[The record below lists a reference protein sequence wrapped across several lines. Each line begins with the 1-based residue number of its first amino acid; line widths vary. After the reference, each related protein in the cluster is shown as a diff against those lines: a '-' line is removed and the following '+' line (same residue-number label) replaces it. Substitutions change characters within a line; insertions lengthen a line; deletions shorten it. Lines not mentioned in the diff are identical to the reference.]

1 MMGVVDAS
9 IGWLVQ
15 TILGSLFTEQIEA
28 WARGVGLDEDVK
40 NLKSEM
46 RNVQMVL
53 AAAEGRRID
62 NKPLARSL
70 DDLKELLY
78 DAEDVMDKLDYYRLQ
93 QQIEQGDGCTS
104 PEKRPA
110 SSSAP
115 SIFQRAC
122 STTSRVIS
130 SALHG
135 GKRKR
140 EEEPSHCTMLQQQIE
155 QGDGCTNPEKRPS
168 SSSTP
173 SIFQRACSTASRVI
187 SSALHGRKRKREEEP
202 SHCTMLPYDIQLD
215 ISERIKGIVNCLH
228 KLGNSVREVLH
239 LEISSPIAMRNQNQ
253 YVAMN
258 TRLTTSVPIEDK
270 VYGRDAERDK
280 IIELLINGKS
290 EDLQVLPIVGI
301 GGVGKTTLARFVY
314 NDQRVKD
321 HFDLRMWVCVST
333 NFDKV
338 RLTREILEYV
348 CTDRQQYERTTN
360 FNILQQMLLK
370 NIEKKRY
377 LLVLDDMWEDK
388 DRSGWVS
395 LLAPLKD
402 NHAPGCMILATT
414 RRPSVAEMISIMD
427 PVQVNGLDE
436 KDIWLFFK
444 ACAFGNE
451 NHEGDPS
458 LQSIGQHIVKILK
471 GVPLAARSVGALL
484 SRNVGYEHWRTV
496 QNKWKSLQEDTDD
509 ILPILKLSY
518 DFLPVHLQQ
527 CFSYCS
533 LFPEDYRFTRG
544 FLVHVWISQ
553 NFVQCQDSTKRLE
566 ETGMQYLDNLVDF
579 GFFQKV
585 DSDYVLH
592 DLMHELAQMVSLNEC
607 ATINGSNST
616 DFQPSVRHL
625 SIDGHCSIPYDKFQN
640 ILENV
645 GFSEKLR
652 TLMVFGRSSIH
663 LLRFLHTLC
672 MKSKSLRVVRIY
684 VTHDDVSP
692 TISFLNPCHLRY
704 LEFVWANVDLQK
716 NIVLP
721 QVLTKFY
728 HLQFFNAGIGS
739 NISVPTS
746 MNSLINLRN
755 IVPHEKVHLEIAGVG
770 KLTCLQWLKF
780 KVRIDDEFDINQL
793 RSMNK
798 LVTLEISQ
806 LENVKTKEQASG
818 ARLIDKEYLQKLS
831 LSWNDISVV
840 LDPCAARRTEDVLE
854 GLQPHENLERL
865 CITGYKGANS
875 PTWLAGNVSIKM
887 LKILRLEKCKEWRF
901 LRLQLLPFL
910 RKLTMI
916 RMLNLVEISIP
927 SLEELVL
934 IEMPRLEKCLGTY
947 GMELTSRLMIIII
960 KGCPQLNE
968 FTPFQSYSSFHAEQ
982 KSWFHSLR
990 KLAICYCPRV
1000 MNWEILP
1007 LGGMPLKALK
1017 LMDLHLVRELSVHSS
1032 LENLELIKMP
1042 RLERCSGLTVPP
1054 SPPSLE
1060 EQNVCL
1066 SSLHTLILQDCPS
1079 LMVSRPLPPSAHVR
1093 QISIQGKLSIKS
1105 SSRNRVSVNIVS
1117 SESSV
1122 LDDRILAFQNLRG
1135 MISLSIENCPK
1146 LISISSA
1153 SFSQLTGLESLRIHN
1168 CSNLLK
1174 PPTTLEAAPETFP
1187 ALPFLKYLNISASG
1201 ISGLWLTKMLPHLP
1215 SLEHL
1220 SLHYCPE
1227 IKLLSISQPTETE
1240 GSCSLYSAV
1249 ALSAEEQ
1256 TLLKVPCN
1264 ILCSLKKLTLS
1275 SCVDLEFYGGKG
1287 GFGGFTTLEKLV
1299 VHGCRKLGSLLVSRT
1314 KDDMDV
1320 ALLPPSLK
1328 GLSISGCPNL
1338 QLLLARDTKD
1348 DTSNVDVGL
1357 AKSLEVLSLGCLP
1370 ENLQSYSPKGLV
1382 DLRSLNLWDSPCLNF
1397 VQLHSCTALEDLHI
1411 WGCEQ
1416 LGALESLQFLATLRS
1431 MKISRCPQLG
1441 ALEGLQLLSSLG
1453 SLEIEMT
1460 PALSDAWERDPKL
1473 QEQEQGGNQIGLLPP
1488 SITRLV
1494 IRNLTNNVQSRLL
1507 SCLPAITQLAV
1518 RESPELTS
1526 LQLGY
1531 CKTLTELKIRDCES
1545 LASIEGFQSLT
1556 NLTSFTVAASS
1567 GLPPWMEL
1575 LLQQQGA
1582 CEVLSRLERLV
1593 ILGDTP
1599 VVTMSFCKQL
1609 TSLRYLDFCG
1619 NRTSQ
1624 MVNLTEEQERALQL
1638 LTSLQ
1643 HLHFGG
1649 YPNLLLLPAADLRS
1663 LVSLKSLTIFSC
1675 PSISGL
1681 PEMPASCRLRVGD
1694 CSEELAQ
1701 RCKEWEERRRED

>member
-1 MMGVVDAS
+1 
-9 IGWLVQ
+9 
-15 TILGSLFTEQIEA
+15 
-28 WARGVGLDEDVK
+28 
-40 NLKSEM
+40 
-46 RNVQMVL
+46 MVL

-70 DDLKELLY
+70 DDLKGLLY
-78 DAEDVMDKLDYYRLQ
+78 DAEDVMDELDYYRLQ
-93 QQIEQGDGCTS
+93 QQIEQGDGCTN

-110 SSSAP
+110 SSP

-122 STTSRVIS
+122 STASRVIS

-140 EEEPSHCTMLQQQIE
+140 EEEPSHCT
-155 QGDGCTNPEKRPS
+155 K
-168 SSSTP
+168 
-173 SIFQRACSTASRVI
+173 
-187 SSALHGRKRKREEEP
+187 
-202 SHCTMLPYDIQLD
+202 LPYDIQFD

-258 TRLTTSVPIEDK
+258 TRLTTSVPIEDN

-338 RLTREILEYV
+338 RLTREILEYA
-348 CTDRQQYERTTN
+348 CTDRQQYERITN
-360 FNILQQMLLK
+360 FSILQDMLLK
-370 NIEKKRY
+370 NIKKKRY

-402 NHAPGCMILATT
+402 NHALGCMILATT

-436 KDIWLFFK
+436 NQFWLFFK

-451 NHEGDPS
+451 SHEDHPS
-458 LQSIGQHIVKILK
+458 LQCIGQQIAKALK

-484 SRNVGYEHWRTV
+484 NRNVTYEHWRTV

-533 LFPEDYRFTRG
+533 LYPEDYRFYGRK
-544 FLVHVWISQ
+544 LVCAWISQ
-553 NFVQCQDSTKRLE
+553 NFVQCQDSTKILE

-585 DSDYVLH
+585 DSDFYVLH

-607 ATINGSNST
+607 ATINGSNSM

-625 SIDGHCSIPYDKFQN
+625 SIITTAYEKDGHCSIPCDKFQN

-663 LLRFLHTLC
+663 LLKFLHTLC
-672 MKSKSLRVVRIY
+672 RKSKSLRVVSIY

-704 LEFVWANVDLQK
+704 LEFFGVLSTTFIWANVDLQK

-728 HLQFFNAGIGS
+728 HLEFFKADIGS
-739 NISVPTS
+739 NISVPTG

-755 IVPHEKVHLEIAGVG
+755 IVAHEKVQSEIAGVG
-770 KLTCLQWLKF
+770 KLTSLQGLKF
-780 KVRIDDEFDINQL
+780 KVQIDDDINQL

-798 LVTLEISQ
+798 LLSLEISQ

-818 ARLIDKEYLQKLS
+818 ARLIDKEYLKKLS

-934 IEMPRLEKCLGTY
+934 IEMPRLEKCLGIY
-947 GMELTSRLMIIII
+947 GKELTSKLRVIII

-968 FTPFQSYSSFHAEQ
+968 FTPFQSYSSFFHAEQ
-982 KSWFHSLR
+982 KSWFPSLR

-1007 LGGMPLKALK
+1007 LGGMPELKALK

-1079 LMVSRPLPPSAHVR
+1079 LMVSRPLPPSAHVQ
-1093 QISIQGKLSIKS
+1093 QISIQGKLSINTS
-1105 SSRNRVSVNIVS
+1105 NHNRGSVNIVS

-1135 MISLSIENCPK
+1135 MRSLSIENCPK

-1168 CSNLLK
+1168 CSNLK

-1187 ALPFLKYLNISASG
+1187 ALPFLKDLNISASG
-1201 ISGLWLTKMLPHLP
+1201 ISGLCLTKMLPHLP

-1220 SLHYCPE
+1220 SLHDCPE
-1227 IKLLSISQPTETE
+1227 IKWLWISQPTETE

-1275 SCVDLEFYGGKG
+1275 GCVDLEFYGGKG
-1287 GFGGFTTLEKLV
+1287 GFGGFTTLEELV
-1299 VHGCRKLGSLLVSRT
+1299 IHGCRKLGSLLVSRT

-1328 GLSISGCPNL
+1328 GLRIFDCPNL

-1357 AKSLEVLSLGCLP
+1357 LPSSFEVLSLNRLP
-1370 ENLQSYSPKGLV
+1370 ENLQSYSPEGLV
-1382 DLRSLNLWDSPCLNF
+1382 DLRSLRLGASPFFKC
-1397 VQLHSCTALEDLHI
+1397 VQLHLCTALEDLQI

-1416 LGALESLQFLATLRS
+1416 LGALEGLQFLTTLRS
-1431 MKISRCPQLG
+1431 MKISRCQQLGALEGLQFLTSLQSLTISSCQQLG

-1460 PALSDAWERDPKL
+1460 PALSAAWERDPKL

-1488 SITRLV
+1488 SITKLV

-1507 SCLPAITQLAV
+1507 SCLPAITELAV

-1526 LQLGY
+1526 LQPGY

-1582 CEVLSRLERLV
+1582 CEVLSRLESLL
-1593 ILGDTP
+1593 IFGDTS
-1599 VVTMSFCKQL
+1599 VLTLSLCKQL
-1609 TSLRYLDFCG
+1609 TSLRNLDFWG
-1619 NRTSQ
+1619 NRTSP
-1624 MVNLTEEQERALQL
+1624 MVHLTEEQERALQL
-1638 LTSLQ
+1638 LTSLRE
-1643 HLHFGG
+1643 LHFGG
-1649 YPNLLLLPAADLRS
+1649 YPNLLLLPADLRS

-1681 PEMPASCRLRVGD
+1681 PEMPASCRLRVHD
-1694 CSEELAQ
+1694 CSEELAH
-1701 RCKEWEERRRED
+1701 RCKEWQERRRED

>member
-1 MMGVVDAS
+1 MGVVDAS

-28 WARGVGLDEDVK
+28 WARGVGLDEDVE

-70 DDLKELLY
+70 GDLKGLLY
-78 DAEDVMDKLDYYRLQ
+78 DAEDVMDELDYYRLQ
-93 QQIEQGDGCTS
+93 QQIEQGDGCTN

-110 SSSAP
+110 SSSTP
-115 SIFQRAC
+115 TIFQRAC
-122 STTSRVIS
+122 STASRVIS

-140 EEEPSHCTMLQQQIE
+140 EEEPSHCTML
-155 QGDGCTNPEKRPS
+155 R
-168 SSSTP
+168 
-173 SIFQRACSTASRVI
+173 
-187 SSALHGRKRKREEEP
+187 
-202 SHCTMLPYDIQLD
+202 YDIQPD

-239 LEISSPIAMRNQNQ
+239 LEISNPIAMRNQNQ

-314 NDQRVKD
+314 NDQRVED

-338 RLTREILEYV
+338 RLTREILEYA
-348 CTDRQQYERTTN
+348 CTDRQQYERITACTN
-360 FNILQQMLLK
+360 FSVLQNILLK
-370 NIEKKRY
+370 NLENKRF
-377 LLVLDDMWEDK
+377 LLVFDDMWEEK
-388 DRSGWVS
+388 DRRGWFS
-395 LLAPLKD
+395 LLAPLKH
-402 NHAPGCMILATT
+402 NHVPGCMILATT
-414 RRPSVAEMISIMD
+414 RRPSVAKMIGTMD
-427 PVQVNGLDE
+427 PISVKGLNE
-436 KDIWLFFK
+436 KEFWLFFK
-444 ACAFGNE
+444 ACAFGNDS
-451 NHEGDPS
+451 HEGHPS
-458 LQSIGQHIVKILK
+458 LQSIGQQIVIALK
-471 GVPLAARSVGALL
+471 GCPLAARSVGALL

-533 LFPEDYRFTRG
+533 LFPEGYRFNG
-544 FLVHVWISQ
+544 GNLVRIWISQ

-585 DSDYVLH
+585 DSEYVLH

-625 SIDGHCSIPYDKFQN
+625 SIITTAYEKDGHCSIPCEKFQN

-704 LEFVWANVDLQK
+704 LEFVWANVDPQK

-755 IVPHEKVHLEIAGVG
+755 IVPHEKVLLEIAGVG
-770 KLTCLQWLKF
+770 KLTSLQWLKF

-806 LENVKTKEQASG
+806 LENVKTKEQSSG

-947 GMELTSRLMIIII
+947 GKELTSELRVIII

-982 KSWFHSLR
+982 KSWFPSLC

-1007 LGGMPLKALK
+1007 LGGMPELKALK

-1093 QISIQGKLSIKS
+1093 KISIQGKLPIKI
-1105 SSRNRVSVNIVS
+1105 SSRQRGWINIVS

-1135 MISLSIENCPK
+1135 MRSLSIENCPK

-1174 PPTTLEAAPETFP
+1174 PPTTLEAAPETLP
-1187 ALPFLKYLNISASG
+1187 ALPFLKELNISASG
-1201 ISGLWLTKMLPHLP
+1201 ISGLCLTKMLPHLP

-1220 SLHYCPE
+1220 SLHDCPE
-1227 IKLLSISQPTETE
+1227 IKWLWISQPTETE

-1275 SCVDLEFYGGKG
+1275 GCVDLEFYGGKG
-1287 GFGGFTTLEKLV
+1287 GFGGFTTLEELV
-1299 VHGCRKLGSLLVSRT
+1299 IHGCRKLGSLLVSRT

-1328 GLSISGCPNL
+1328 GLRIFDCPNL

-1357 AKSLEVLSLGCLP
+1357 LPSSLGVLSLNHLP

-1382 DLRSLNLWDSPCLNF
+1382 DLRSLRLGGSPFFKC
-1397 VQLHSCTALEDLHI
+1397 VQLHLCTALEDLQI
-1411 WGCEQ
+1411 WECEQ
-1416 LGALESLQFLATLRS
+1416 LGALEGLRFLTTLRS
-1431 MKISRCPQLG
+1431 MKISRCKQLVALEGLQLLTSLRSMKISSCQQLG

-1460 PALSDAWERDPKL
+1460 AALSAAWERDPKL

-1494 IRNLTNNVQSRLL
+1494 IRSLTNNVQSRLL
-1507 SCLPAITQLAV
+1507 SCLPAITELAV

-1531 CKTLTELKIRDCES
+1531 CTALTELRIRDCES

-1599 VVTMSFCKQL
+1599 VLTMSLCKQL

-1643 HLHFGG
+1643 ELHFGY
-1649 YPNLLLLPAADLRS
+1649 YPNLLLLPADLRS
-1663 LVSLKSLTIFSC
+1663 LVSLKSLRILSC

-1681 PEMPASCRLRVGD
+1681 PEMPASYRLLVHD